1 MQVELVAADHLVW
14 SGEAEMVLARTTEG
28 EIGILANHMPVLSL
42 MTPGVVEV
50 VPADGDR
57 WKAAVDSGILSVAAN
72 RVSILAEH
80 AELADDIDVDAA
92 RSDLESADSDGDKDD
107 DDGEG
112 ATGPDPE
119 AARAWAEA
127 RLRAAEA
134 SS

>member
-28 EIGILANHMPVLSL
+28 EIGILADHMPVLSL

-50 VPADGDR
+50 VPADGER

-92 RSDLESADSDGDKDD
+92 RSDLESADSAGEKGDD
-107 DDGEG
+107 DEEE
-112 ATGPDPE
+112 TGPDPE
-119 AARAWAEA
+119 AVRAWAEA

-134 SS
+134 SN

>member
-14 SGEAEMVLARTTEG
+14 SGEAKMVLTRTTEG
-28 EIGILANHMPVLSL
+28 EIGILADHMPVLSL
-42 MTPGVVEV
+42 MTAGVVEV

-92 RSDLESADSDGDKDD
+92 RSDLDSADEGSDQGDD
-107 DDGEG
+107 DEG
-112 ATGPDPE
+112 STESDPE
-119 AARAWAEA
+119 AVRAWAEA

-134 SS
+134 AN

>member
-42 MTPGVVEV
+42 MAPGVVEV
-50 VPADGDR
+50 VPADGER

-80 AELADDIDVDAA
+80 AELADDIDVSQA
-92 RSDLESADSDGDKDD
+92 RSDLEQAGPEDSEDSDD
-107 DDGEG
+107 
-112 ATGPDPE
+112 

-127 RLRAAEA
+127 RIQAAEG
-134 SS
+134 S

>member
-1 MQVELVAADHLVW
+1 MQVELVAADALVW

-42 MTPGVVEV
+42 MAPGVVEV
-50 VPADGDR
+50 VPADGER

-80 AELADDIDVDAA
+80 AQLADDIDVDAA
-92 RSDLESADSDGDKDD
+92 RSDLESAESAGDKDD
-107 DDGEG
+107 DDER
-112 ATGPDPE
+112 ASGPDPE
-119 AARAWAEA
+119 DVRAWAEA

-134 SS
+134 TS